1 MSTRF
6 HRLAR
11 ETPQYAWWKLP
22 LTGIAAFV
30 GYVAATIGLIVW
42 VMVALYAT
50 GHDGT
55 AFIDRWVESSDQL
68 ELQRPGFFALSM
80 VGVALMLPVILVAA
94 LITGPRAIGFLTS
107 VEGRMRW
114 GWLARMAVLAFV
126 VYGVALAVTLTVS
139 ESVEP
144 GDVSAPRIDGTVVT
158 VLVLV
163 LVLTP
168 FQAAAEEYVFRGYI
182 LQLVGSWTRFATIPV
197 VVSVPIF
204 AAGHTY
210 NFWGLVDVGIFGL
223 TAAYLT
229 ILTGG
234 LEAGIAAHTANNVVL
249 MIVDALGMVTST
261 DDGGPIDLIP
271 TILTSLV
278 MVVLV
283 QWLARRVGIVRT
295 RAPIPAPPP
304 PPPRY
309 VVWWPPP
316 AYATYPPPQAWP
328 QPDQTP
334 RTPSEG
340 DRPSYPG
347 EVPPDWHS

>member
-1 MSTRF
+1 MSTRY

-11 ETPQYAWWKLP
+11 ETPEYAWWKMP
-22 LTGIAAFV
+22 VTGIIAVV
-30 GYVAATIGLIVW
+30 GYGAATIGLVVW
-42 VMVALYAT
+42 VLVALIAS
-50 GHDGT
+50 GEDG
-55 AFIDRWVESSDQL
+55 AAIIDRWTQSSDQV
-68 ELQRPGFFALSM
+68 EMNDPGFFALSM
-80 VGVALMLPVILVAA
+80 IGVALMLPVILVAA
-94 LITGPRAIGFLTS
+94 LITGPRTIGFLTS

-126 VYGVALAVTLTVS
+126 VYGAALAVTMMVL

-144 GDVSAPRIDGTVVT
+144 SEVGAAHVDGSVVA

-163 LVLTP
+163 LLLTP
-168 FQAAAEEYVFRGYI
+168 FQATAEEYVFRGYV
-182 LQLVGSWTRFATIPV
+182 LQLVGSWTRFAWIPV

-249 MIVDALGMVTST
+249 MIVQALGMITISE
-261 DDGGPIDLIP
+261 DGGPVDLIP
-271 TILTSLV
+271 TIVTSLT

-283 QWLARRVGIVRT
+283 RWLARRVGIVRT
-295 RAPIPAPPP
+295 RDPIPP
-304 PPPRY
+304 PPPRPY
-309 VVWWPPP
+309 TLVWWAPPG
-316 AYATYPPPQAWP
+316 YPPPVPAAYAP
-328 QPDQTP
+328 QRQ
-334 RTPSEG
+334 
-340 DRPSYPG
+340 DR
-347 EVPPDWHS
+347 